1 MFHLLPDSKTEFLPP
16 ISSLY
21 LVTAIKAADT
31 STTQARIVLSTC
43 GLIQLLY
50 RIELSVMLELDFWK
64 IVSEIE
70 KLSRVGCIS
79 LFVWL
84 TISNSFSEP
93 FWNFISSPYIWV
105 LALSLCLEKK
115 KKKWYIILRYNGT
128 NALFP
133 KFISSWMEFRQALC
147 PCFKIGRENLQCNSK
162 KVQQSTQCSYE

>member
-21 LVTAIKAADT
+21 LVTAIRAADT

-105 LALSLCLEKK
+105 LALSLCLGKK
-115 KKKWYIILRYNGT
+115 KKKKDT
-128 NALFP
+128 
-133 KFISSWMEFRQALC
+133 SSWDIMVQMHFSQSLLALGWSSVK
-147 PCFKIGRENLQCNSK
+147 PSVRALK
-162 KVQQSTQCSYE
+162 

>member
-21 LVTAIKAADT
+21 LVTAIRAADT

-64 IVSEIE
+64 IVSKIE

-84 TISNSFSEP
+84 TISNASVSP
-93 FWNFISSPYIWV
+93 FETSS
-105 LALSLCLEKK
+105 ALPIFECWHCLSAWKKK
-115 KKKWYIILRYNGT
+115 KKKWYIILWYNGT

-133 KFISSWMEFRQALC
+133 KFMSSWMEFRQALC

>member
-21 LVTAIKAADT
+21 LVTAIRAADT

-115 KKKWYIILRYNGT
+115 KNDT
-128 NALFP
+128 
-133 KFISSWMEFRQALC
+133 SSWDIMVQMHFSQSLLALGWSSVK
-147 PCFKIGRENLQCNSK
+147 PSVRALK
-162 KVQQSTQCSYE
+162 

>member
-21 LVTAIKAADT
+21 LVTAIRAADT

-64 IVSEIE
+64 IVSKIE

-84 TISNSFSEP
+84 TISNASVSP
-93 FWNFISSPYIWV
+93 FETSS
-105 LALSLCLEKK
+105 ALPIFECWHCLSAWEKK
-115 KKKWYIILRYNGT
+115 KKKKDT
-128 NALFP
+128 
-133 KFISSWMEFRQALC
+133 SSWDIMVQMHFSQSLLALGWSSVK
-147 PCFKIGRENLQCNSK
+147 PSVRALK
-162 KVQQSTQCSYE
+162 

>member
-21 LVTAIKAADT
+21 LVTAIRAADT

-64 IVSEIE
+64 IVSKIE

-84 TISNSFSEP
+84 TISNASVSP
-93 FWNFISSPYIWV
+93 FETSS
-105 LALSLCLEKK
+105 ALPIFECWHCLSAWKK
-115 KKKWYIILRYNGT
+115 KKKNDT
-128 NALFP
+128 
-133 KFISSWMEFRQALC
+133 SSWDIM
-147 PCFKIGRENLQCNSK
+147 
-162 KVQQSTQCSYE
+162 VQMHFSQSLLACSILDGVPSSPLSVL

>member
-21 LVTAIKAADT
+21 LVTAIRAADT

-64 IVSEIE
+64 IVSKIE

-84 TISNSFSEP
+84 TISNASVSP
-93 FWNFISSPYIWV
+93 FETSS
-105 LALSLCLEKK
+105 ALPIFECWHCLSAWKK
-115 KKKWYIILRYNGT
+115 KKNDT
-128 NALFP
+128 
-133 KFISSWMEFRQALC
+133 SSWDIMVQMHFSQSLLALGWSSVK
-147 PCFKIGRENLQCNSK
+147 PSVRALK
-162 KVQQSTQCSYE
+162 